1 MLSGRFGSIPDV
13 RNLRDFEYTRRFQDN
28 TSFSKGPERMVAL
41 ILLKAYHLDQTIKTH
56 SCNSFVS
63 VSASYSGVRYL
74 VINRVYLSKVTE
86 SWTQMEGSVQG
97 IKVEESWEPESD
109 YGYALSPNAITSKNA
124 SVFKCLRWYKT

>member
-13 RNLRDFEYTRRFQDN
+13 RNLHDFEYTRRFQVD
-28 TSFSKGPERMVAL
+28 TSVSKGPERMVAL
-41 ILLKAYHLDQTIKTH
+41 ILLKAYHLDQAIKTH

-63 VSASYSGVRYL
+63 VSASYPGVRYL
-74 VINRVYLSKVTE
+74 VINCVYLSKVTE
-86 SWTQMEGSVQG
+86 SWTQMEGSVQ
-97 IKVEESWEPESD
+97 VEESWEPESD

>member
-1 MLSGRFGSIPDV
+1 MLSGRFGSFPDV
-13 RNLRDFEYTRRFQDN
+13 RNLRDCEYVRRFQVN
-28 TSFSKGPERMVAL
+28 ISFSKGAENMVAL
-41 ILLKAYHLDQTIKTH
+41 KAYRLDQAIKTH
-56 SCNSFVS
+56 SCDSFVS
-63 VSASYSGVRYL
+63 VSASCLGVRYL
-74 VINRVYLSKVTE
+74 VINRVYMSKVTE